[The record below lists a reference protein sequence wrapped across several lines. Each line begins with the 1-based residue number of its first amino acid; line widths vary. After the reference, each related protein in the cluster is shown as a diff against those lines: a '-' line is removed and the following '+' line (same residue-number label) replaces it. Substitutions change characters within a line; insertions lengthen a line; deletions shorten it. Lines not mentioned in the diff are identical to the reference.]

1 MIERPARRAGP
12 MQGKDMK
19 KVLIALTVT
28 VAILLAGVVS
38 MRAGAFGPVVE
49 PTPTPAPTPE
59 PTPTPTPTPTP
70 EPTPTP
76 PPTPEP
82 TPMPEPEYF
91 TLSFVGDCTIGSSQH
106 NKGSASSYE
115 GVVGD
120 DLEWPFAA
128 TKQYFEDD
136 YLSIANMEG
145 TFTTSPYSNMGTF
158 TFKADPKYAGVFS
171 AGGIDL
177 VTLGNNHAGD
187 YLEQGREDTRAALEA
202 EGIYYADEDGGA
214 VYQADGGPAIG
225 VYSKLWP
232 TANDVKKGV
241 EALKTAGAEFI
252 IAALHWGNEGSYRA
266 NADQIAVGHAAID
279 AGANIVYG
287 CHPHVLQKTEEYGG
301 GWIFYS
307 LGNWSFGGNTNP
319 RDRDTAI
326 IQATLKRTFDGTITI
341 EDVTFIPCKLSGK
354 DASNDYQ
361 PQPYEEGS
369 KEYERAMSKL
379 LGTYDGPDFTPD
391 YSAYGGS
398 GPTATDAPE
407 MTPTPQEVSTG
418 TPASGA
424 PEPESSGGSS
434 SDGGL
439 IPGAGLL

>member
-1 MIERPARRAGP
+1 
-12 MQGKDMK
+12 MK
-19 KVLIALTVT
+19 KILIVLTVT
-28 VAILLAGVVS
+28 VSILLAGVVS

-76 PPTPEP
+76 TPTPTPEP
-82 TPMPEPEYF
+82 TPTPGPEYF
-91 TLSFVGDCTIGSSQH
+91 TLSFVGDCTIGSSQY
-106 NKGSASSYE
+106 NNSYE
-115 GVVGD
+115 DVVGD

-128 TKQYFEDD
+128 TKQYFEND
-136 YLSIANMEG
+136 YLSIANNEG
-145 TFTTSPYSNMGTF
+145 TFTTSPYSDMGTF
-158 TFKADPKYAGVFS
+158 TFKSDPKYAGVFS

-187 YLEQGREDTRAALEA
+187 YLEQGRKDTKAALEA
-202 EGIYYADEDGGA
+202 ENIYYADEDGWV
-214 VYQADGGPAIG
+214 VYQMDDGPAIG

-232 TANDVKKGV
+232 TADKVKKGI
-241 EALKTAGAEFI
+241 EALKDAGAEFI

-266 NADQIAVGHAAID
+266 NADQVAVGHAAID

-326 IQATLKRTFDGTITI
+326 IQVTLKREFAGTLSID
-341 EDVTFIPCKLSGK
+341 DVTFIPCKLSGK

-369 KEYERAMSKL
+369 EEYERAMSKL
-379 LGTYDGPDFTPD
+379 LGTYEGPDFTPD

-398 GPTATDAPE
+398 SPTATDTPE

-418 TPASGA
+418 A
-424 PEPESSGGSS
+424 PEPESSGGTSA
-434 SDGGL
+434 DGP
-439 IPGAGLL
+439 IVPGAGLL